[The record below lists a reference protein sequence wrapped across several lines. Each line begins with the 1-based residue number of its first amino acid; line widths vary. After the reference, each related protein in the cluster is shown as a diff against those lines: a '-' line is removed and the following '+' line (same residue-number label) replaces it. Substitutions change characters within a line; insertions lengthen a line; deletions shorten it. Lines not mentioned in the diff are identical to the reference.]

1 MVTLN
6 VTASVSSVVYV
17 IVRYSRLGQVFCGPR
32 NCAAGIHVRPRI
44 TNDLESK
51 NRVRE
56 GYCGKPGVNMH
67 VLGNVYR

>member
-1 MVTLN
+1 MVVLK

-17 IVRYSRLGQVFCGPR
+17 IVRCSRLGQVFCGPS
-32 NCAAGIHVRPRI
+32 NCAAGIHVQPHI

-51 NRVRE
+51 SCVRD
-56 GYCGKPGVNMH
+56 GHCGKPGVNMH